1 MIKVTTV
8 KTTTIILPD
17 NYKELWLKDN
27 FYDEEDEEYEEFIN
41 MTDEEFLSDMDLIDD
56 FPDFDIE
63 EDEKTVIEKI

>member
-8 KTTTIILPD
+8 KTTTVILPD
-17 NYKELWLKDN
+17 DYKELWLKDN
-27 FYDEEDEEYEEFIN
+27 FYDEEDEEYKEFIN
-41 MTDEEFLSDMDLIDD
+41 MTDEEFLSDMDLIED